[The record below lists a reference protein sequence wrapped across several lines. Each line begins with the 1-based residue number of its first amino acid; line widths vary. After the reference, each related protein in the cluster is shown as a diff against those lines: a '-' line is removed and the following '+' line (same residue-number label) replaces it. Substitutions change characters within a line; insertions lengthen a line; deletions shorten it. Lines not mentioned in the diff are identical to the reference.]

1 MPVMEV
7 RNGSLQARS
16 INSSKSF
23 HKSSKGSSSFFG
35 LPRSFDEL
43 IGSITFSKRKYTPH
57 NSFSIYRITTLFS
70 RHHWE
75 NNTIVRFSFPKQF
88 DIFDDTV
95 GGFKHIAVNSL
106 KDIVSNI
113 CFHQIGAVDV
123 PITIRFYRKDV
134 PF

>member
-1 MPVMEV
+1 MPIVEV

-16 INSSKSF
+16 INVSKSF
-23 HKSSKGSSSFFG
+23 HKSSKGSSGFFG

-43 IGSITFSKRKYTPH
+43 IGSITFSKREYTPH
-57 NSFSIYRITTLFS
+57 NSFSIYRMTALFG

-75 NNTIVRFSFPKQF
+75 DYAIVRFSFPKQF
-88 DIFDDTV
+88 DIFDDAV
-95 GGFKHIAVNSL
+95 GGFEHIAVNSL
-106 KDIVSNI
+106 KDIVS
-113 CFHQIGAVDV
+113 FSSFYQIGAVDV